1 MIPKYIQDHHI
12 QLAVNALS
20 TAKTDCNSTKF
31 FVAEN
36 GHKVAPKRIIALAA
50 FLACG
55 AVLPVYRFSGGR
67 ETNNRLKRAGLVV
80 REFEPQVKQLEL
92 DLNN

>member
-12 QLAVNALS
+12 QLAVSALAS
-20 TAKTDCNSTKF
+20 AKTDCNATKY

-50 FLACG
+50 FLPCG

-80 REFEPQVKQLEL
+80 REFEGANIQLEL
-92 DLNN
+92 NLDN

>member
-12 QLAVNALS
+12 HLAAAALAS
-20 TAKTDCNSTKF
+20 AKTDCNSTKY
-31 FVAEN
+31 FVPEN
-36 GHKVAPKRIIALAA
+36 GHKIAPKRIISLAA

-55 AVLPVYRFSGGR
+55 AVLSVSRFSGGR

-80 REFEPQVKQLEL
+80 REFEPVQLEL
-92 DLNN
+92 GI